1 MSFDDY
7 TGFITPFVLEKI
19 MGSTGAYL
27 LITSITMALMST
39 GSGEVMAVS
48 SIVVYDIYK
57 VYINPFRYLASL
69 FGGDGGCGETVYVA
83 YVIFAVG
90 GFLSYCNSK
99 ISVFEGV
106 CSHLLHVFCVDFKRL
121 VENTKFAVALHQLSA
136 LTVQR
141 I

>member
-7 TGFITPFVLEKI
+7 TGFITPFELEKI

-57 VYINPFRYLASL
+57 VYINPFRYVASL
-69 FGGDGGCGETVYVA
+69 FGGDGGETVYVA

-99 ISVFEGV
+99 MN
-106 CSHLLHVFCVDFKRL
+106 FCL
-121 VENTKFAVALHQLSA
+121 
-136 LTVQR
+136 
-141 I
+141 

>member
-1 MSFDDY
+1 MPFGDY

-19 MGSTGAYL
+19 MESTGAYL

-48 SIVVYDIYK
+48 SIIVYDIYR

-90 GFLSYCNSK
+90 GFVSYCNSK
-99 ISVFEGV
+99 MNFLSLKAFAHTYFMYFVWTSKGLWKTRSLQLPYIS
-106 CSHLLHVFCVDFKRL
+106 
-121 VENTKFAVALHQLSA
+121 
-136 LTVQR
+136 
-141 I
+141 

>member
-1 MSFDDY
+1 MLFDDY

-57 VYINPFRYLASL
+57 VYINPFRYLASPFWWGWGMWRNCL
-69 FGGDGGCGETVYVA
+69 SSICDLCCGWICE
-83 YVIFAVG
+83 
-90 GFLSYCNSK
+90 
-99 ISVFEGV
+99 
-106 CSHLLHVFCVDFKRL
+106 LL
-121 VENTKFAVALHQLSA
+121 
-136 LTVQR
+136 
-141 I
+141 